1 MSSWIKWKTQTTGE
15 PASIV
20 LTHSDLQFLANCVL
34 FPCRRTV
41 HDKQTGSD
49 IVLSDEQVE
58 LVNRLQKGQFGDVN
72 FNEYEVRSPWWKYTW
87 QTHDAVLTV
96 VAPLLQPQVEFF
108 SNEVMIHPVTNRP
121 EHKRSF
127 IPSLVEKEKV
137 SKLVHAIKMGWIK
150 PRRVDDDSRGPYYDL
165 WAGEDS
171 SILAKHRMHLPAPK
185 TPLPGHHESY
195 NPPPEYLLTDE
206 EVGAH
211 RHARP

>member
-1 MSSWIKWKTQTTGE
+1 MRYDLSRLPNLKGE
-15 PASIV
+15 ECLW
-20 LTHSDLQFLANCVL
+20 LTCTS
-34 FPCRRTV
+34 
-41 HDKQTGSD
+41 
-49 IVLSDEQVE
+49 
-58 LVNRLQKGQFGDVN
+58 
-72 FNEYEVRSPWWKYTW
+72 
-87 QTHDAVLTV
+87 LTAA
-96 VAPLLQPQVEFF
+96 APPLQPQVEFF

-150 PRRVDDDSRGPYYDL
+150 PRRVDDDSRGRYYDL
-165 WAGEDS
+165 WAGEDT

-206 EVGAH
+206 EVAF
-211 RHARP
+211 